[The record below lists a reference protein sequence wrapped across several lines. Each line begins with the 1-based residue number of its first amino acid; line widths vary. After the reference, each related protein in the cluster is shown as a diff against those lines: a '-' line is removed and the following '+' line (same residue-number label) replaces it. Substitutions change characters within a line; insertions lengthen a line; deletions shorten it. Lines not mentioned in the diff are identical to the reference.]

1 MSTDKEPQ
9 HERAPGL
16 VKSEVI
22 CQEPIFFFTFLS
34 AIISTSAL
42 SLNYFYYGCKI
53 TEAHLSFTYK
63 FNNAQWG
70 EKRPSLLT
78 YLFKNAE
85 TFPQKPHRPS
95 PLHITCLNYMMCPCL
110 NQLLPRE
117 LEPAYPEAR
126 RTKGTC
132 TKSSL

>member
-34 AIISTSAL
+34 AIISASAL

-70 EKRPSLLT
+70 EKGHLFLRIFLRMQKHFPRSLT
-78 YLFKNAE
+78 D
-85 TFPQKPHRPS
+85 
-95 PLHITCLNYMMCPCL
+95 
-110 NQLLPRE
+110 LLPY
-117 LEPAYPEAR
+117 L
-126 RTKGTC
+126 
-132 TKSSL
+132 SLAWIIWCAHA